1 MFGFSADLSWT
12 DANDQLNKD
21 KREQQQRQRA
31 ESRATQ
37 HSHSDSSSLKSVKP
51 LRSDGSFR
59 SKSKFS
65 LFRAKSRNGE
75 AQRDTHSSAG
85 SYMTNW
91 TNGWSAESTNGP
103 KTPPPVSPQ
112 SRPIGMAIS
121 PPILAPNQFAH
132 DEYTPQP
139 LFSNQYGYSAFAEGK

>member
-12 DANDQLNKD
+12 DVNDQVNKE
-21 KREQQQRQRA
+21 KREEQQRQRA

-37 HSHSDSSSLKSVKP
+37 RSHSDSSSLKSSKTVKSNN
-51 LRSDGSFR
+51 RFR

-65 LFRAKSRNGE
+65 LFRTESRNGE

-91 TNGWSAESTNGP
+91 TNGWSAASTDGP
-103 KTPPPVSPQ
+103 KTPPMSPNA
-112 SRPIGMAIS
+112 RTVGMAIS
-121 PPILAPNQFAH
+121 PPTPAPNQFALH
-132 DEYTPQP
+132 QYAPQP
-139 LFSNQYGYSAFAEGK
+139 LFSNQYEYSAFAEGK